1 MGLTASLP
9 PTLTRDRNAG
19 LRDRLSDKAQTGSSG
34 VETTELQQIV
44 RERLDAAKR
53 A

>member
-19 LRDRLSDKAQTGSSG
+19 LRHRLSELVQKDPTD

-44 RERLDAAKR
+44 RDRLDPTKPA
-53 A
+53 

>member
-19 LRDRLSDKAQTGSSG
+19 LRNRLSEKAKKDPSA

-44 RERLDAAKR
+44 RDRLDPSKPA
-53 A
+53 